1 MRKAPVLT
9 ILLLAT
15 ATFAQGQDLAARLK
29 ADAQDARQG
38 LAALFVRVGHTFQR
52 IGLDVGHGAK
62 EAGLTVGHGAK
73 EGGLAV
79 GAEAKKVGHAVAD
92 GAVAV
97 GQGTK
102 KKLKKVGQTIQ
113 EAVP

>member
-1 MRKAPVLT
+1 MRKAPVLS
-9 ILLLAT
+9 ILLLA
-15 ATFAQGQDLAARLK
+15 AASFVHGQDLAARLK
-29 ADAQDARQG
+29 ADAQDARQN
-38 LAALFVRVGHTFQR
+38 LAALFVRVGQTFKK
-52 IGLDVGHGAK
+52 IGTD
-62 EAGLTVGHGAK
+62 VGHGAK

-102 KKLKKVGQTIQ
+102 KKVKKVGQAIQ